1 MTDIFIKRPVFAVCL
16 SLLVLIA
23 GIVSFRSLSVRQYPK
38 SDLAVI
44 KVSTVYVGADAELVR
59 GFVTTPLERI
69 IASADGIDYLRS
81 SSKQGLSEIFAHLK
95 LNFDVNDALTQIQA
109 KVAQV
114 RTELP
119 PEAESPTINVE
130 SGDTR
135 IASMYLSFY
144 SEIMEQN
151 EITDYLTRVVQPK
164 LSSLSG
170 VQKADIL
177 GARTFAMRIWLKA
190 DSMKAHGVSA
200 KDVRESLTQ
209 NNVLAATGKTKGNMV
224 GFNLSTNATLS
235 SKEEFERLVVRSLNG
250 SLVRL
255 GDIAEVELGAESYDD
270 EVRFDGKKATFMGVW
285 VLPNSNSLEVIKRV
299 REEIPGIQAKA
310 PPSLDVS
317 VAYDATAYI
326 DDAINEVFFTLMET
340 ITIVMIVIFLFVGS
354 PRGVLIPLVAIPLSL
369 IGVGTLLFFLGF
381 TVNLLTLLAIV
392 LSVGIVVD
400 DAIVM
405 LENIERHI
413 GEGKT
418 PLEAALIGARELSM
432 PVIAMTITLAAVY
445 VPVALQ
451 GGLTGAL
458 FKEFAFTLAGAVIVS
473 GFVALTLSPMMGS
486 KLLKTEEH
494 SKFKKF
500 VDGKIASFR
509 DFYASLLDWIL
520 PKKSLVMLT
529 TTFVLIFFGGIF
541 YILSNF
547 IPSGVLLTKELAPM
561 EDSGVVFG
569 IVQASPNSTIEQTVR
584 YTEVVQKIFESFPE
598 YKQSFQLT
606 QPNGGFSGILL
617 KPWSE
622 RKGGLFK
629 ERQSKA
635 GEIAEIGFSRMWSEV
650 PGIRVIVTT
659 PPPLPGG
666 SDFPIE
672 LVISSTDDSPEIYKY
687 ALEIKKQA
695 LQAGVFTFVDSDL
708 KYDFAESKIKF
719 DHDKINSAGLKLSDI
734 TQDLSLLLSGNYVN
748 RFSIQGRSYKV
759 IPQIQRKDRLTPEA
773 ILDLPVGSHS
783 IPLSNYASLED
794 RVEARELPKFQQL
807 NSATIQAGNV
817 PIFSV
822 DFALSNLEKIAK
834 DVLPS
839 GYTLD
844 YAGES
849 RQLRKE
855 LSGSTISLL
864 FAIIVVY
871 LVLAS
876 QFESFK
882 DPLIILLGTVPLAV
896 FGSLLIMFYG
906 LTSLNIYS
914 QVGLITLVGL
924 VSKNGILIVE
934 FANVLLAK
942 GFDVFSAIREAS
954 LVRLRPVLMT
964 SAATV
969 LGHFPLIL
977 ADGAGSGA
985 RNSIGYTIVLGMII
999 GSFFTLIV
1007 LPCIYLLIK
1016 GRSFD

>member
-1 MTDIFIKRPVFAVCL
+1 VTDIFIRRPVFSICL
-16 SLLVLIA
+16 SLLVLL
-23 GIVSFRSLSVRQYPK
+23 GGVMSFLSLSIRQYPR

-44 KVSTVYVGADAELVR
+44 KVSTVYVGADADLVR

-81 SSKQGLSEIFAHLK
+81 SSKQGISEIFAHLR

-114 RTELP
+114 RNELP
-119 PEAESPTINVE
+119 PEAESPTITIE

-135 IASMYLSFY
+135 IASMYLSFA
-144 SEIMEQN
+144 SDVMEQN
-151 EITDYLTRVVQPK
+151 EITDYLTRVVQPQ
-164 LSSLSG
+164 LSALAG

-177 GARTFAMRIWLKA
+177 GARTFAMRIWLK
-190 DSMKAHGVSA
+190 SRELKAHKVSPA
-200 KDVRESLTQ
+200 DIRDALTK
-209 NNVLAATGKTKGNMV
+209 NNVLAAVGKTKSGMV
-224 GFNLSTNATLS
+224 SFNLSTNATLS
-235 SKEEFERLVVRSLNG
+235 TKEEFERLVISSKNG
-250 SLVRL
+250 AFVRL
-255 GDIAEVELGAESYDD
+255 GDLADVELGAESYDD
-270 EVRFDGKKATFMGVW
+270 EVRFDGKKATFMGIW
-285 VLPNSNSLEVIKRV
+285 VLPNANSLEVIKRV
-299 REEIPGIQAKA
+299 KEELPGIQSRA
-310 PPSLDVS
+310 PPSLIVS

-326 DDAINEVFFTLMET
+326 DDAIKEVFFTLSET
-340 ITIVMIVIFLFVGS
+340 IIIVMVVIFLFVGS
-354 PRGVLIPLVAIPLSL
+354 VRGVLIPLVAIPLSL
-369 IGVGTLLFFLGF
+369 IGVGSLLFLLGF
-381 TVNLLTLLAIV
+381 SINLLTLLAIV

-418 PLEAALIGARELSM
+418 PMEAALLGARELSM

-458 FKEFAFTLAGAVIVS
+458 FKEFAFTLAGAVLVS

-486 KLLKTEEH
+486 RLLKNEEPG
-494 SKFKKF
+494 KFKRF
-500 VDGKIASFR
+500 VDGKLDR
-509 DFYASLLDWIL
+509 LRELYGLLLDLIL
-520 PKKSLVMLT
+520 PNRVMVVLSTVFTLLLSVGLFLVL
-529 TTFVLIFFGGIF
+529 G
-541 YILSNF
+541 NF
-547 IPSGVLLTKELAPM
+547 IPSGVLLAKELAPM

-569 IVQASPNSTIEQTVR
+569 IVQASPNSTIEQTTQ
-584 YTEVVQKIFESFPE
+584 YTEEVQKVFTSFPE

-606 QPNGGFSGILL
+606 QPGGGFSGILL

-622 RKGGLFK
+622 RKGGIFTP
-629 ERQSKA
+629 RMMKA
-635 GEIAEIGFSRMWSEV
+635 GEISEIGFGRMWSEV

-672 LVISSTDDSPEIYKY
+672 LVISSTEDSPEIYKY
-687 ALEIKKQA
+687 SREIINQA
-695 LQAGVFTFVDSDL
+695 LASGAFTFVDSDL
-708 KYDFAESKIKF
+708 KYDLAESKIIF
-719 DHDKINSAGLKLSDI
+719 DKDKINSAGLKLNDLASD
-734 TQDLSLLLSGNYVN
+734 LGVLLSGNYVN

-759 IPQIQRKDRLTPEA
+759 IPQIQRKDRLTPES
-773 ILDLPVGSHS
+773 ILNLPVGPDVV
-783 IPLSNYASLED
+783 PLSTFATLQD
-794 RVEARELPKFQQL
+794 KVEARELPKFQQL

-817 PIFSV
+817 PVFSV
-822 DFALSNLEKIAK
+822 DFSLSTLEKIAK
-834 DVLPS
+834 EVLPA
-839 GYTLD
+839 GYTID

-855 LSGSTISLL
+855 LSASTLPLI

-882 DPLIILLGTVPLAV
+882 DPFIILIGTVPLAI
-896 FGSLLIMFYG
+896 FGSLLVMFYG
-906 LTSLNIYS
+906 FTSLNIYS

-924 VSKNGILIVE
+924 VAKNGILIVE
-934 FANVLLAK
+934 FANVLLEHGRGVLDAVK
-942 GFDVFSAIREAS
+942 EAS

-985 RNSIGYTIVLGMII
+985 RNSIGYTLVIGMII
-999 GSFFTLIV
+999 GSFFTLVI
-1007 LPCIYLLIK
+1007 LPCIYVLIK
-1016 GRSFD
+1016 GKRL

>member
-1 MTDIFIKRPVFAVCL
+1 MTDIFIKRPVFAICL
-16 SLLVLIA
+16 SLLVLL
-23 GIVSFRSLSVRQYPK
+23 GGLMSFLSLSVRQYPK
-38 SDLAVI
+38 SDLAVV
-44 KVSTVYVGADAELVR
+44 KVSTVYVGADSELVR

-81 SSKQGLSEIFAHLK
+81 SSKQGISEIYAHLK

-114 RTELP
+114 RNELP
-119 PEAESPTINVE
+119 PEAESPTITVE

-144 SEIMEQN
+144 SDVMEQN
-151 EITDYLTRVVQPK
+151 EITDYLTRVVQPQ
-164 LSSLSG
+164 LSALSG
-170 VQKADIL
+170 VQRADIL
-177 GARTFAMRIWLKA
+177 GARTFAMRVWLK
-190 DSMKAHGVSA
+190 SREMKAHSVSA
-200 KDVRESLTQ
+200 SEVREALVR
-209 NNVLAATGKTKGNMV
+209 NNVLAAVGKTKGGMV
-224 GFNLSTNATLS
+224 SFNLTTNSTLS
-235 SKEEFERLVVRSLNG
+235 TKGEFEQLVVSTKEG

-255 GDIAEVELGAESYDD
+255 RDIADIELGAESYDD
-270 EVRFDGKKATFMGVW
+270 EVRFDGKKATFMGIW
-285 VLPNSNSLEVIKRV
+285 VLPNANSLEVIKRV
-299 REEIPGIQAKA
+299 RQEIPVIQTRA

-317 VAYDATAYI
+317 VAYDATEYI
-326 DDAINEVFFTLMET
+326 DDAINEVFFTLLET

-354 PRGVLIPLVAIPLSL
+354 ARGVLIPLVAIPLSL
-369 IGVGTLLFFLGF
+369 IGVGTMLFFLGF

-413 GEGKT
+413 SEGKS
-418 PLEAALIGARELSM
+418 PMEAALIGARELSM

-445 VPVALQ
+445 VPIALQ

-458 FKEFAFTLAGAVIVS
+458 FKEFAFTLAGAVLVS

-486 KLLKTEEH
+486 RLLKEEEP
-494 SKFKKF
+494 SRFKRY
-500 VDGKIASFR
+500 VDNQLLRLKL
-509 DFYASLLDWIL
+509 FYGLVLDYIL
-520 PKKSLVMLT
+520 PKRQIVALTSFLSLVLF
-529 TTFVLIFFGGIF
+529 FVIFSV
-541 YILSNF
+541 LSGF
-547 IPSGVLLTKELAPM
+547 IPSGVLLQRELAPM

-569 IVQASPNSTIEQTVR
+569 IVQAAPNSTIEQTVR
-584 YTEVVQKIFESFPE
+584 YTEEVQKVFTSFPE
-598 YKQSFQLT
+598 YKQSFQIT
-606 QPNGGFSGILL
+606 QPQGGFSGILL

-622 RKGGLFK
+622 RQGGLFSS
-629 ERQSKA
+629 RMNTAS
-635 GEIAEIGFSRMWSEV
+635 EIAEIGFGRMWSEV

-672 LVISSTDDSPEIYKY
+672 LVISSTDDSPKIYGYAREIVNR
-687 ALEIKKQA
+687 ALA
-695 LQAGVFTFVDSDL
+695 AGVFTFVDTDL
-708 KYDFAESKIKF
+708 KYDLADSRIVF
-719 DHDKINSAGLKLSDI
+719 DKDRVNVSGLKLSDL
-734 TQDLSLLLSGNYVN
+734 TSDLGILLSGNYVN

-759 IPQIQRKDRLTPEA
+759 IPQVQRIDRLTPEA
-773 ILDLPVGSHS
+773 ILDLPVGPSLD
-783 IPLSNYASLED
+783 PLSAFATVEN

-817 PIFSV
+817 PVFSV
-822 DFALSNLEKIAK
+822 DFVLTTLEKIAR
-834 DVLPS
+834 DVLPK

-855 LSGSTISLL
+855 LSGSTMPLI
-864 FAIIVVY
+864 FALIVVY

-876 QFESFK
+876 QFESFR
-882 DPLIILLGTVPLAV
+882 DPFIILIGTVPLAI

-906 LTSLNIYS
+906 FTSLNIYS
-914 QVGLITLVGL
+914 QVGLVTLVGL

-934 FANVLLAK
+934 FANVLMAQGKNALDA
-942 GFDVFSAIREAS
+942 VREAS

-977 ADGAGSGA
+977 ADGAGAGA
-985 RNSIGYTIVLGMII
+985 RNSIGYTLVIGMII
-999 GSFFTLIV
+999 GSVFTLLI
-1007 LPCIYLLIK
+1007 LPCVYVLVKKRAL
-1016 GRSFD
+1016 